1 MLRIL
6 SFRTLIAVLAGWLA
20 LSTAVVL
27 VVTLVGGGPNSRAVI
42 LMGTGLV
49 VLWVGVCGL
58 LMFLLRDRARVFARS
73 MPVDWRVTFVAM
85 ATLLAL
91 VEEAI
96 TTGMTNLAPL
106 FGVPVGAAYITAS
119 ASYLDVVCLHSVV
132 VFVPMFVAWAVLLR
146 RVDFRPEAVFL
157 LFGLTGTLAEAGFG
171 GAKAF
176 AEAGMWIF
184 VYGLMV
190 YLPAYV
196 IPAGRG
202 SRTPRWWHYPL
213 AVVLPFVCAIPVAA
227 VIGALHPVR
236 IHFPPI
242 APGS

>member
-1 MLRIL
+1 MLRL
-6 SFRTLIAVLAGWLA
+6 PAFRALIVVLAGWLA
-20 LSTAVVL
+20 LSTTAVL
-27 VVTLVGGGPNSRAVI
+27 VVMLVGGGPNSRAVI

-49 VLWVGVCGL
+49 VLWVGVCGV
-58 LMFLLRDRARVFARS
+58 LMYRLRDRVRSLARAA
-73 MPVDWRVTFVAM
+73 PVDWRVTFVAM

-106 FGVPVGAAYITAS
+106 FGVPLGAAYITAS
-119 ASYLDVVCLHSVV
+119 ANYLDVVCLHSVV
-132 VFVPMFVAWAVLLR
+132 VFVPMFVAWAAMLR
-146 RVDFRPEAVFL
+146 RVDFSPNAVFI

-190 YLPAYV
+190 YLPAYCA
-196 IPAGRG
+196 PDARGGRP
-202 SRTPRWWHYPL
+202 PRWWHYPL
-213 AVVLPFVCAIPVAA
+213 AVVLPFVFAIPVAA
-227 VIGALHPVR
+227 VIGALHPVS

-242 APGS
+242 LPGS

>member
-1 MLRIL
+1 MLRRL
-6 SFRTLIAVLAGWLA
+6 TFRALIVALAGWLG

-27 VVTLVGGGPNSRAVI
+27 AVTLIGGGPNSRAVI

-49 VLWVGVCGL
+49 VLWVGLCGT
-58 LMFLLRDRARVFARS
+58 LMYLARDRVRAFILRAR
-73 MPVDWRVTFVAM
+73 VDWRVGFVVM

-119 ASYLDVVCLHSVV
+119 ADYLDVVCLHSVV
-132 VFVPMFVAWAVLLR
+132 VFVPMFVAWAVMLR
-146 RVDFRPEAVFL
+146 RVDFSPNAVFL

-176 AEAGMWIF
+176 AETGMWIF

-190 YLPAYV
+190 YLPAYC
-196 IPAGRG
+196 IPAGGAAARPAG
-202 SRTPRWWHYPL
+202 GTTRWPSSCRSCSRFPW
-213 AVVLPFVCAIPVAA
+213 LP
-227 VIGALHPVR
+227 
-236 IHFPPI
+236 
-242 APGS
+242 